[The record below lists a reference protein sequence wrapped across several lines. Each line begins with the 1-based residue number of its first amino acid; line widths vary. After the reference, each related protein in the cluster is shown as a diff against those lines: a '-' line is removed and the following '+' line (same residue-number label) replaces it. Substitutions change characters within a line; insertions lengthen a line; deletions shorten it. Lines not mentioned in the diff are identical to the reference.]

1 MSFPVATGSVARVVA
16 TEMVAHVK
24 DPLHGVHL
32 FSRGFS
38 SRRGTDGN
46 KASVDA
52 PLRELG
58 RVLQRV
64 TLGREP
70 DHPDPYALDH
80 PAPYAQDHPA
90 PYEPDHPVPYEPD
103 QPGPYMAGTPRFPLR
118 GR

>member
-1 MSFPVATGSVARVVA
+1 MSFPVATGSVARTVA
-16 TEMVAHVK
+16 TEMVVHVK

-46 KASVDA
+46 KASVDP

-58 RVLQRV
+58 PVLQRV

-70 DHPDPYALDH
+70 DHPDPYA
-80 PAPYAQDHPA
+80 PDHPA
-90 PYEPDHPVPYEPD
+90 PYELDHLAPYEPD